1 MELCCGGAFA
11 TQVQLR
17 AGPNHTTFQKK
28 VAEQLLAAVGHL
40 HAVGVI
46 HRGVKADNVL
56 LTAILTVR
64 LADFGLAGYSTSLQL
79 VDTLYNIKK

>member
-46 HRGVKADNVL
+46 HRDVKADNVL
-56 LTAILTVR
+56 LTVR
-64 LADFGLAGYSTSLQL
+64 LADFGSAGYSTSLQL